1 MKPAQLALTANVIRQ
16 DIITMLAKAGSGHSA
31 GSLGIT
37 DVLVYLYSDFLHYN
51 PVNSSWPE
59 RDRLVLSAGH
69 LCPALYVTLA
79 HFGHFDKGEL
89 STLRQIN
96 SRLQGHPH
104 VGDLPGIE
112 NSSGPLG
119 QGVSV
124 AVGLALAAKRD
135 HKSWQVVCI
144 SSDGEQQEGQVWEAY
159 LLATKYKL
167 DNLIFIIDRNDIQI
181 GGPVSQV
188 LPLEPLLK
196 KYRAFGL
203 EATTVNGHSFMQINK
218 KLKELVSKKG
228 KPKVLLV
235 KTVPGKGVGFM
246 EHNFAWH
253 GKTPNQEEAEK
264 ALQELQTLE
273 KKLKRNI

>member
-1 MKPAQLALTANVIRQ
+1 MKPAQLALAANLIRQ
-16 DIITMLAKAGSGHSA
+16 DIITMLAKAGSGHPA
-31 GSLGIT
+31 GSLGIA
-37 DVLVYLYSDFLHYN
+37 DILVYLYSDFLYYN
-51 PVNSSWPE
+51 PLNSSWPE

-69 LCPALYVTLA
+69 LCPALYATLA
-79 HFGHFDKGEL
+79 DFGYFDKGEL

-124 AVGLALAAKRD
+124 AVGLALAAKKDR
-135 HKSWQVVCI
+135 KPWRVVCI

-159 LLATKYKL
+159 LLAAKYKL

-181 GGPVSQV
+181 GGSISQV

-203 EATTVNGHSFMQINK
+203 EAVTVNGHNFTQIDK
-218 KLKELVSKKG
+218 KIKELVSKKG
-228 KPKVLLV
+228 RPKLLLA
-235 KTVPGKGVGFM
+235 KTVPGKGVSFM
-246 EHNFAWH
+246 EHDFAWH
-253 GKTPNQEEAEK
+253 GKTPNQEEAKK
-264 ALQELQTLE
+264 ALQELRALE
-273 KKLKRNI
+273 KKLKKNV